1 MMAMMDWFRTR
12 WQKWTRRQKGTAVL
26 AGVSVLMTGLFFL
39 TDGPASGADQP
50 LDGGGL
56 FYLGVFLKLVAVLLL
71 FVGGA
76 VILRRWQSGKRGG
89 GLTRQLRVVE
99 SVRLSPRQALHLV
112 EVGNRRLLIGAT
124 DQTIA
129 FLSMVEN
136 AEDSACPEEASTTLD
151 FGSLLYAF
159 QHEGA
164 LSTPEQPVS
173 RS

>member
-1 MMAMMDWFRTR
+1 MIPMMGWIGTR
-12 WQKWTRRQKGTAVL
+12 WQKWNRRQKGTALL

-39 TDGPASGADQP
+39 TSGPEAGADQP
-50 LDGGGL
+50 SDGGEL

-76 VILRRWQSGKRGG
+76 VILRRWQSGRHGG
-89 GLTRQLRVVE
+89 RLTRQLRVVE

-124 DQTIA
+124 DQAIA
-129 FLSMVEN
+129 FLSAVEN
-136 AEDSACPEEASTTLD
+136 AEPPSCLEESTPLD
-151 FGSLLYAF
+151 FGSVLRAF
-159 QHEGA
+159 QREGIPSTHEQSAG
-164 LSTPEQPVS
+164 

>member
-1 MMAMMDWFRTR
+1 MIPTMDWIRTR
-12 WQKWTRRQKGTAVL
+12 WQKWNRRQKGAAVL
-26 AGVSVLMTGLFFL
+26 AGVSALMTGLFFL
-39 TDGPASGADQP
+39 TDGPAAGADQP
-50 LDGGGL
+50 MDGGGL
-56 FYLGVFLKLVAVLLL
+56 FYLGVFVKLVAVLLL

-76 VILRRWQSGKRGG
+76 VILRRWQSGRHGG

-129 FLSMVEN
+129 FLSAVEN
-136 AEDSACPEEASTTLD
+136 AELPACPEEGIPLD
-151 FGSLLYAF
+151 FGSLLRAF
-159 QHEGA
+159 QREGA
-164 LSTPEQPVS
+164 PSAHEQSAS

>member
-1 MMAMMDWFRTR
+1 MMPMMGWIRTR
-12 WQKWTRRQKGTAVL
+12 WQKWNRPQKGTALLVG
-26 AGVSVLMTGLFFL
+26 ASVLMTGLFFL
-39 TDGPASGADQP
+39 TDGPGAGADQP

-56 FYLGVFLKLVAVLLL
+56 FYLGVFVKLVAVLLL

-76 VILRRWQSGKRGG
+76 VILRRWQSGRHGG
-89 GLTRQLRVVE
+89 GPTRQLRVVE

-129 FLSMVEN
+129 FLSAV
-136 AEDSACPEEASTTLD
+136 EDSQPPACTDENIPLD
-151 FGSLLYAF
+151 FGSLLHAF
-159 QHEGA
+159 QREG
-164 LSTPEQPVS
+164 TPSAHDPSAS

>member
-1 MMAMMDWFRTR
+1 MTSTIEWLRTR
-12 WQKWTRRQKGTAVL
+12 WQKWSRRQKGTAVL

-39 TDGPASGADQP
+39 TAGADQP
-50 LDGGGL
+50 LDSDGL
-56 FYLGVFLKLVAVLLL
+56 FYLGVFIKLVAVLLL

-76 VILRRWQSGKRGG
+76 VILRRWQSGRPGG

-129 FLSMVEN
+129 FLSAVEN
-136 AEDSACPEEASTTLD
+136 AELPACPEESIPLD
-151 FGSLLYAF
+151 FGSLLRTL
-159 QHEGA
+159 QREGTP
-164 LSTPEQPVS
+164 STPD
-173 RS
+173 RSANRS

>member
-1 MMAMMDWFRTR
+1 MIPMMGWIRTR
-12 WQKWTRRQKGTAVL
+12 WQKWNRRQKGTAVL

-39 TDGPASGADQP
+39 TEGPVTGADQP
-50 LDGGGL
+50 LDDGGL
-56 FYLGVFLKLVAVLLL
+56 FYLGVFVKLVAVLLL

-76 VILRRWQSGKRGG
+76 VILRRWQSGRHGG
-89 GLTRQLRVVE
+89 RLTRQLRVVE

-129 FLSMVEN
+129 FLSAVEN
-136 AEDSACPEEASTTLD
+136 DELPGCPEDSIPLD
-151 FGSLLYAF
+151 FGSVLRAF
-159 QHEGA
+159 QREG
-164 LSTPEQPVS
+164 TPSAHEQPAS